1 MRLLVHVPPDTD
13 GFGDCIALAPLTS
26 GRFAWRHGS
35 VSGCRLIAGQ
45 AVESKGFSKPSATG
59 VAGSAAQGSGA
70 IEGTSQMNPLSQKQL
85 LLATSELNRKSLAE
99 DVRGLRA
106 STASMKQRA
115 KTISLW
121 LLVGS
126 VVVIGVVVLSRK
138 EAK

>member
-1 MRLLVHVPPDTD
+1 
-13 GFGDCIALAPLTS
+13 
-26 GRFAWRHGS
+26 
-35 VSGCRLIAGQ
+35 
-45 AVESKGFSKPSATG
+45 
-59 VAGSAAQGSGA
+59 
-70 IEGTSQMNPLSQKQL
+70 MNPLSQKQL